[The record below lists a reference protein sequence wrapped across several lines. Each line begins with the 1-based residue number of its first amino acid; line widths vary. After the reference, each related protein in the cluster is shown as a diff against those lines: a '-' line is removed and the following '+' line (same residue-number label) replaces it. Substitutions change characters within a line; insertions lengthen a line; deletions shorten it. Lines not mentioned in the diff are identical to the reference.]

1 MSSTHSEAGTG
12 SGHDLMSPSQRSDQE
27 VLQRVQ
33 EDAADKA
40 TTISL
45 LKVLTRRKSHSA
57 EDLHADLNALPPPA
71 SVGAAAV
78 RSAPPVV
85 AEVIASPPVAHAGA
99 HAIPVETT
107 AAPPLLGIAVPPA
120 AAAVGSGAAALHA
133 PKPAG
138 PALSTPPTSAK
149 HGDRPP
155 SGGPAAGAVAS
166 AAQAPVAAV
175 SGGDI
180 VVEEVDVRSS
190 AAFQRVA
197 ITGPAVLTSE
207 QKQACKLLRRA
218 LELREKHLFRK
229 PAYYW
234 GCYSP
239 DQFPFSPKGRHT
251 AAGAGGMARRESAG
265 SLASAGGSGQAGAGA
280 ASGAS
285 PHMSVSVAHSSS
297 AGAAM
302 AAAGVTPGHSP
313 KVPGAGHGGA
323 APSSSLPSPS
333 HAASAGAGAGAS
345 GGKAAA
351 APRPPAVTGAR
362 RSSLSGQEGAN
373 SSHPH
378 PHHPSS
384 GGGAK
389 AGAGAAA
396 AGQLLTPTLTG
407 VVASAEAAGSL
418 PPAMLQGSALVTL
431 ETGKDY
437 GNLFHRRRLEPPF
450 KPFAAPGADAL
461 PHLHHRFKDG
471 VMEVV
476 MVHAPPRPPAARVPL
491 MPSRS
496 TIEGAFASPKEDVNP
511 GNSHPAPADGD
522 PTAATAVP
530 SREFVEGAFLEEGE
544 DEEGG
549 VAVTSANLF
558 PVPSFSEY
566 HSDYFELCRIVHSPF
581 VKSFA
586 YRRLELL
593 EARFQL
599 HKQLNS
605 DRELMESK
613 AVPHRDFYNVR
624 KVRRRQRTSRPLP
637 LPLRPAA
644 TAVGCS
650 RPLRPATRS
659 CPALHFPS
667 PLPSPAGGHPRAPQ
681 RVHEPEA
688 PAQLHQDEAQDL
700 PRRGGDRARWQGPH
714 PEAGVRVPVP
724 HGLRPLRGHAGCART
739 RHLPPVRSRLL
750 ARAHLRVRA
759 GGGVGMTHT
768 RLRTG
773 TSSVPGW
780 GNPSCW
786 RWSLVA
792 CAAALPL
799 PLYCALTP
807 SQL

>member
-57 EDLHADLNALPPPA
+57 EDLHADINALPPPA
-71 SVGAAAV
+71 PVGVATE

-85 AEVIASPPVAHAGA
+85 AEIISSPPVAQAGA
-99 HAIPVETT
+99 HAVPVEM
-107 AAPPLLGIAVPPA
+107 AAAFPPLGVAVPPT
-120 AAAVGSGAAALHA
+120 AAAVGSGGAAQHA
-133 PKPAG
+133 PKPAA
-138 PALSTPPTSAK
+138 PALFTPPTSAK

-197 ITGPAVLTSE
+197 ITGPAVLSSE

-251 AAGAGGMARRESAG
+251 AAGVGGMARRESAG
-265 SLASAGGSGQAGAGA
+265 SLASAGSSAQPGAGA

-285 PHMSVSVAHSSS
+285 PHMSVSVAHGSS

-302 AAAGVTPGHSP
+302 AAAGITPGHSP
-313 KVPGAGHGGA
+313 KVSGVGHA
-323 APSSSLPSPS
+323 VTALSSNPSPS
-333 HAASAGAGAGAS
+333 HAASAAAGAGS
-345 GGKAAA
+345 SSGKAAA
-351 APRPPAVTGAR
+351 PPRPPAVMGGR
-362 RSSLSGQEGAN
+362 RSSLSGQESAN

-476 MVHAPPRPPAARVPL
+476 MVHAPPKAPAARVPL

-496 TIEGAFASPKEDVNP
+496 TIEGAFASSKEDVNV

-558 PVPSFSEY
+558 PVPSFPEY

-624 KVRRRQRTSRPLP
+624 KVGCRQRRRRRLLPRRPLTASPQPRPAARHSLP
-637 LPLRPAA
+637 LPAA
-644 TAVGCS
+644 T
-650 RPLRPATRS
+650 PP
-659 CPALHFPS
+659 CPA
-667 PLPSPAGGHPRAPQ
+667 LPSPAGRHSRAPQ
-681 RVHEPEA
+681 RVHESEA
-688 PAQLHQDEAQDL
+688 PAQLYQDEAQD
-700 PRRGGDRARWQGPH
+700 
-714 PEAGVRVPVP
+714 VP
-724 HGLRPLRGHAGCART
+724 
-739 RHLPPVRSRLL
+739 
-750 ARAHLRVRA
+750 
-759 GGGVGMTHT
+759 
-768 RLRTG
+768 
-773 TSSVPGW
+773 
-780 GNPSCW
+780 
-786 RWSLVA
+786 
-792 CAAALPL
+792 
-799 PLYCALTP
+799 
-807 SQL
+807 